1 MTSPQPNIAD
11 YWTGPSV
18 WLFNPQGYAEGAVAF
33 VGVTLFPA
41 GITPGSTQTAVAV
54 YGPSG
59 AQVNLPAVF
68 DGPPG
73 LPPTLRNINYTAVP
87 YGDALPSPPAQFVP
101 ILPGGSGEAS
111 VYDLDI
117 AVQQGEPGQ
126 SGSFAIAAATD
137 LSAAPADKNI
147 IQYDAATSKFNPVTL
162 PIIAAFNAT
171 GIAATGSSAGNVR
184 TLSSVA
190 VPPIARPWI
199 PVVAAD
205 AEIVGT
211 ANTQVDLVARVGGGL
226 NSQSGVEVARGM
238 GTLSSAAIS
247 VSSINP
253 TFRGGLLT
261 SGFGQ
266 IAAGTG
272 ATIYLNCEEQQ
283 GTTDNY
289 STGRAGFSVFA
300 VAVG

>member
-1 MTSPQPNIAD
+1 MTSPPRPSIAD

-18 WLFNPQGYAEGAVAF
+18 WLQSPIEYAEGSYAF

-41 GITPGSTQTAVAV
+41 GINPGSTQTAVV
-54 YGPSG
+54 VLGPSG
-59 AQVNLPAVF
+59 AQANLSAVAT
-68 DGPPG
+68 GPPG
-73 LPPTLRNINYTAVP
+73 PAATLRNANLTQVP
-87 YGDALPSPPAQFVP
+87 YGDALPSPAAQFVE
-101 ILPGGSGEAS
+101 ILPG

-117 AVQQGEPGQ
+117 ALNSGAPGQ
-126 SGSFAIAAATD
+126 SGAFAIAQATD
-137 LSAAPADKNI
+137 LSAVPADKNI
-147 IQYDAATSKFNPVTL
+147 IQYDAGTSKFNPVTL
-162 PIIAAFNAT
+162 PIVAAFNAT

-184 TLSSVA
+184 TLSSIA

-199 PVVAAD
+199 PLVAAT

-211 ANTQVDLVARVGGGL
+211 ANTQVDLVARVGGAL

-247 VSSINP
+247 VSAIQP
-253 TFRGGLLT
+253 TFMGGLLT
-261 SGFGQ
+261 SAFGQ
-266 IAAGTG
+266 VAAGSG

-300 VAVG
+300 VPVG